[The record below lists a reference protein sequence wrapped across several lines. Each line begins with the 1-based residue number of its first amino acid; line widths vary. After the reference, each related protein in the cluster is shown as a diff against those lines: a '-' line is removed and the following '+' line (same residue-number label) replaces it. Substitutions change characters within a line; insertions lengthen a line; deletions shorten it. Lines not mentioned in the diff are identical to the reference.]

1 MRIKKISMMEMM
13 VTVLLFFMILA
24 ALRFMVVDMMEF
36 SNQINHNT
44 SSLNIMQNTIMTLNE
59 DLKKSYKV
67 EILEKSLIAHTLEET
82 ITFEIKDN
90 TLYKNE
96 VKFIKLGD
104 IDMNFEDATF
114 ESNLGSGVK
123 VVKVNFS
130 YLQISNAKEEIIHF
144 SRSIGT
150 LE

>member
-1 MRIKKISMMEMM
+1 MRIKKISMMEMV

-44 SSLNIMQNTIMTLNE
+44 SSLNTMQNSIMTLNE

-67 EILEKSLIAHTLEET
+67 EILEKSLIAHTLEEI
-82 ITFEIKDN
+82 ITFEIKEN
-90 TLYKNE
+90 VLYKNE
-96 VKFIKLGD
+96 VKLLKLGD
-104 IDMNFEDATF
+104 IEMNFEDATL
-114 ESNLGSGVK
+114 ESNLGNGVK

-130 YLQISNAKEEIIHF
+130 YLQISNSEEVLIHY
-144 SRSIGT
+144 SRYIGT